1 MKNSV
6 TLAIALVAYTL
17 FTGCSEEKDYGFPQE
32 TQVRSNTSDVD
43 EAPFSQLPSF
53 SKIISDSEG
62 ENSIFIS
69 VYCNDIL
76 DLERVKEGVS
86 FNLLTSTDNYD
97 QELALL
103 ESQYSNGFNEI
114 PEIEQENDIISS
126 RYYVVIDSLDLS
138 SEVNMYGLQTKV
150 KEGDRFSKS
159 DTWRWESEYSLKK
172 WWHHGMVCFN
182 GEDFDLQP
190 TNSVHIE
197 WYRKWRA
204 LFRKWTLSRAALLE
218 ETGDCDEFY
227 YEGYRIKVKV
237 RTNDLY
243 RRNFIVYQKKWADRD
258 WEIRHFRER

>member
-1 MKNSV
+1 MKKLIILAT
-6 TLAIALVAYTL
+6 TLLSLIF
-17 FTGCSEEKDYGFPQE
+17 FTGCSEKKDYGLPQE
-32 TQVRSNTSDVD
+32 TQTRSDIPD
-43 EAPFSQLPSF
+43 EDESFFNQLPSF
-53 SKIISDSEG
+53 SRMISDSEG

-69 VYCNDIL
+69 VYCKDAL
-76 DLERVKEGVS
+76 DLKRVQDEVS
-86 FNLLTSTDNYD
+86 FNLLTSTENFD
-97 QELALL
+97 QDLTLL
-103 ESQYSNGFNEI
+103 ESQYSNDFNE
-114 PEIEQENDIISS
+114 PTETGQENETS
-126 RYYVVIDSLDLS
+126 RYYVVVDKLNLS
-138 SEVNMYGLQTKV
+138 SEVNMYGLQTKI
-150 KEGDRFSKS
+150 KKGDTVGKS

-182 GEDFDLQP
+182 GEDFNLQP

-243 RRNFIVYQKKWADRD
+243 RRNFIIYQKKWSDRD
-258 WEIRHFRER
+258 WEVRHFRER